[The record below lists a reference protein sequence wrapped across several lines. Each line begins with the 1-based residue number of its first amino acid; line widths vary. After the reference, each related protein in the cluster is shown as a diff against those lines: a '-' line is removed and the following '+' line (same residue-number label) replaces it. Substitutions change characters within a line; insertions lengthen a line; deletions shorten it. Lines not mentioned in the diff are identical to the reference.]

1 MRLTVFLAL
10 VFLSSSA
17 LSSASFAAEETPL
30 VALDNQTK
38 SLLEGLDDAQK
49 NELAAIRN
57 SHGIIRAVEDVQ
69 ASVQRG
75 VLACGKANADLKD
88 SLDERLSNWRAAIRP
103 VMKQAQTK
111 QEKMILLQNV
121 AKPSVI
127 RSYLKIFDEAV
138 AFRNSAIKEV
148 PVTER
153 KECESLLKSMDG
165 TQENLIKLLRENLAL
180 DGTVKI
186 KT

>member
-1 MRLTVFLAL
+1 MRLTIFLAL
-10 VFLSSSA
+10 VFLSSSVI
-17 LSSASFAAEETPL
+17 SFASFAAEGTPL
-30 VALDNQTK
+30 AALDSQTK
-38 SLLEGLDDAQK
+38 TLLEGLDDAQK
-49 NELAAIRN
+49 NEFAAIRN

-111 QEKMILLQNV
+111 QEKMILLQSF

-127 RSYLKIFDEAV
+127 RSYLKTFDEAV

>member
-1 MRLTVFLAL
+1 MMRLNVFFA
-10 VFLSSSA
+10 VVV
-17 LSSASFAAEETPL
+17 LSSAVSFPSFAAEETPL
-30 VALDNQTK
+30 TMLDSQTK
-38 SLLEGLDDAQK
+38 ALLSGLDDAQK
-49 NELAAIRN
+49 NEFAAIRN

-75 VLACGKANADLKD
+75 VSACGKANVDLKD
-88 SLDERLSNWRAAIRP
+88 SLDERLSNWRASIRP

-111 QEKMILLQNV
+111 QEKMILLQNF

-127 RSYLKIFDEAV
+127 RNYLKTFDEAV

-148 PVTER
+148 PVTEH
-153 KECESLLKSMDG
+153 KDCEALLKSMDS

>member
-10 VFLSSSA
+10 VFLSSSVI
-17 LSSASFAAEETPL
+17 SFASFAAEETPL

-38 SLLEGLDDAQK
+38 TLLEGLDDAQK
-49 NELAAIRN
+49 NEFAAIRN

-111 QEKMILLQNV
+111 QEKMSEPTPINESGSRVNLGILWTILW
-121 AKPSVI
+121 
-127 RSYLKIFDEAV
+127 RSKNGSEEIWGGADYRIFASGRGDDRA
-138 AFRNSAIKEV
+138 RMYN
-148 PVTER
+148 
-153 KECESLLKSMDG
+153 
-165 TQENLIKLLRENLAL
+165 
-180 DGTVKI
+180 
-186 KT
+186 